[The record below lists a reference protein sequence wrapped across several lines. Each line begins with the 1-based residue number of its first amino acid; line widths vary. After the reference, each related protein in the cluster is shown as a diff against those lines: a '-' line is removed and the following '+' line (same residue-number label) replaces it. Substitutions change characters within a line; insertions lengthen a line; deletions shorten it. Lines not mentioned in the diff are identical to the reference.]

1 MDGFKQKAQSEKEEV
16 EKEEDGRVDSAGGGD
31 DQEGDGGKDNGV
43 EGVLSALGLA
53 GHKLGD
59 EVEEDEQTSGLKI
72 ERREGWVL
80 GPEVGQAKRKD

>member
-1 MDGFKQKAQSEKEEV
+1 MN
-16 EKEEDGRVDSAGGGD
+16 SAGGGD

-43 EGVLSALGLA
+43 ESILGSLGFA

-59 EVEEDEQTSGLKI
+59 EVEKDEQAGSLKI

-80 GPEVGQAKRKD
+80 GPEVGQAK